1 MSPIPDP
8 LRFAL
13 HGDINAIVVCALLAE
28 HIYHLVAFER
38 HFVGAEETDT
48 ATLVP
53 HEIISE
59 PRWIA
64 VDEVNTELR
73 IAEHED
79 WCVIVATEAFDL
91 NPELCEVQFDVPAAV
106 SGGNGSLSVQF
117 ENWCSVKPSREL
129 TVRQIA
135 YEAINGF
142 VRERFH
148 DGEAVASQ
156 ELMGHLLGT
165 RRFLGIFIL
174 TPVTLQRIC
183 KTNKKVK

>member
-1 MSPIPDP
+1 VS
-8 LRFAL
+8 L
-13 HGDINAIVVCALLAE
+13 
-28 HIYHLVAFER
+28 ER

-53 HEIISE
+53 HKIISE
-59 PRWIA
+59 PRRIA
-64 VDEVNTELR
+64 VDEVNSKLR
-73 IAEHED
+73 VAEHQY
-79 WCVIVATEAFDL
+79 WCMVIATEAFDL

-117 ENWCSVKPSREL
+117 ENWCSVEPTRQL

-135 YEAINGF
+135 YKAINGL
-142 VRERFH
+142 VRERLH

-165 RRFLGIFIL
+165 QRFLGIFIL
-174 TPVTLQRIC
+174 APVGEKSPGQG
-183 KTNKKVK
+183 KKWPSRRPYQQT